1 MATGEIACVLT
12 EPAMTNIGVVLPAPG
27 FHSALRDLTRCAG
40 TLLVIDE
47 THTISAGPGGWTAR
61 HGLDPDMLV
70 LGKPIGSGV
79 PGAVL
84 GLRDEL
90 DGRLRDVLEPA
101 RAGMAGVGGTLAA
114 NALSIAA
121 MRATL
126 DHVLTDEAF
135 ARMDALGA
143 RLRGVVQ
150 TIIDRRRLAWHVVRI
165 GGRIEYHFTPDPLRN
180 GADGVA
186 TLDAAVS
193 NYLHLYALQ
202 PRRDGVSVSQPR
214 ARLAGPRR
222 GRHRSPHRGARRRAR
237 HAHDVRRSAPPPR
250 AGDPLKMNIAPGPY
264 ANLGPLFDQLMLVTK
279 WGVGICANSGSELRR

>member
-1 MATGEIACVLT
+1 MSSSFNDLDAVERELATGEIACVLT

-143 RLRGVVQ
+143 RLCEGVQV
-150 TIIDRRRLAWHVVRI
+150 IINRRRLAWHVVRI
-165 GGRIEYHFTPDPLRN
+165 GGRVEYHFTPDPLRN

-186 TLDAAVS
+186 ALDAAVS
-193 NYLHLYALQ
+193 NYLHLYALNRGVMVF
-202 PRRDGVSVSQPR
+202 PFHNRALVSPVHAEADIDRHTAVLDG
-214 ARLAGPRR
+214 AL
-222 GRHRSPHRGARRRAR
+222 
-237 HAHDVRRSAPPPR
+237 DT
-250 AGDPLKMNIAPGPY
+250 
-264 ANLGPLFDQLMLVTK
+264 LMT
-279 WGVGICANSGSELRR
+279 